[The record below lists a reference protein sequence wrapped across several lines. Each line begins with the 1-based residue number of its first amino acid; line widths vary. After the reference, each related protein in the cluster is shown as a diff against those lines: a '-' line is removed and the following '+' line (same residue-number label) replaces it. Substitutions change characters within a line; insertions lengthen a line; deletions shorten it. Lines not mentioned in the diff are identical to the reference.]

1 MHSLIFIER
10 IIYNIDVHILNV
22 NDFIFLS
29 TVAPLLITDPTDILE
44 VIINGDFI
52 LNCQAEGFPRPSI
65 TWIMNNTMIS
75 NGVTNDDA
83 SMTVISSTLMVSNA
97 NFDDSGMY
105 YCQATSIE
113 FPGLLVNSTV
123 AMITVVGKFINGH

>member
-1 MHSLIFIER
+1 M
-10 IIYNIDVHILNV
+10 
-22 NDFIFLS
+22 
-29 TVAPLLITDPTDILE
+29 
-44 VIINGDFI
+44 
-52 LNCQAEGFPRPSI
+52 NCQAEGFPRPSI
-65 TWIMNNTMIS
+65 TWFMNNTMIS

-83 SMTVISSTLMVSNA
+83 STTVISSTLMVSNA

-123 AMITVVGKFINGH
+123 AMITVVGKLINGH